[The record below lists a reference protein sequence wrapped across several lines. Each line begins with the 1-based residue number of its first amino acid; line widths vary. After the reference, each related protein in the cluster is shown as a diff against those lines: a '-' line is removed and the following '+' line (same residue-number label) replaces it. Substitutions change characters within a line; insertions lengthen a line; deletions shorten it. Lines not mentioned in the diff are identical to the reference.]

1 VSSAIA
7 HRQVFNF
14 GMNYELPTPAE
25 QSCFLQYK
33 KGEEEGFTQLYR
45 MMFNPLLRYGMR
57 ILPNEFAVA
66 TIVQEAF
73 LKAWNFRER
82 MTCLQHTFRF
92 MCMNVKWACYD
103 HYRQPGNRQ
112 VIYLEHDTY
121 SDVSFFP
128 GLEEAEPICNDE
140 ELLKSI
146 YDVMPYLSMNKQTI
160 LQLYFKYGFSYKQ
173 IARRYGSNVQ
183 AISNDLHEALAYLKK
198 VIHSKKQ
205 LTQSVSKPVT
215 NAKYRAEEY
224 LTGEMLQLFKLRYE
238 NKLPFDVIAAK
249 MNLPQPYVQQQ
260 YVAAHAKLQQLKT
273 KCH

>member
-1 VSSAIA
+1 MS
-7 HRQVFNF
+7 
-14 GMNYELPTPAE
+14 YELPTPTE
-25 QSCFLQYK
+25 QAYFHKYK
-33 KGEEEGFTQLYR
+33 NGEEDGFAQLYQ

-66 TIVQEAF
+66 TIVQEAL

-82 MTCLQHTFRF
+82 MTSLQHTFRF

-103 HYRQPGNRQ
+103 HYRHPAYRQ
-112 VIYLEHDTY
+112 VIYLAHDTY
-121 SDVSFFP
+121 PDVSFLA
-128 GLEEAEPICNDE
+128 GLDEEVSICSDE

-146 YDVMPYLSMNKQTI
+146 YDVMPYLSLNKQTI

-173 IARRYGSNVQ
+173 IARRYGSTVQ
-183 AISNDLHEALAYLKK
+183 TISNDLHEALAYLKK

-205 LTQSVSKPVT
+205 VTQSVYKSAA
-215 NAKYRAEEY
+215 NGKYRAEEY
-224 LTGEMLQLFKLRYE
+224 FTGEILQVFKLRYE

-273 KCH
+273 SRRP